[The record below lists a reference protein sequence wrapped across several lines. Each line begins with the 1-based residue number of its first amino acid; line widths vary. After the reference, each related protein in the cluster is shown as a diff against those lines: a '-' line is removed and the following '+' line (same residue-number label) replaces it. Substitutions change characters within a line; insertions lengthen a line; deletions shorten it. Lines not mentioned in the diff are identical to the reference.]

1 MREITFRD
9 FRELMERRNHDVD
22 GLVDLFRGKIEDPRE
37 FFERVMS
44 CRWHHEDRSDVVIPY
59 KSLIEFYE
67 QELHYFKDAAKRQR
81 LCECACGKPVFG
93 QYKFASDACR
103 KRVQRRKAIVPVKD
117 SGHGLAIITPQVVDF
132 IKEESGH
139 F

>member
-22 GLVDLFRGKIEDPRE
+22 GLIDLFRGKIEDPRE
-37 FFERVMS
+37 FFEPVMS

-93 QYKFASDACR
+93 QYKFASDPSR
-103 KRVQRRKAIVPVKD
+103 KPVQLRKPLFHVKY
-117 SGHGLAIITPQVVDF
+117 SYKGLAINVPEVVDF
-132 IKEESGH
+132 IKEKSGH

>member
-1 MREITFRD
+1 MREVTFRD
-9 FRELMERRNHDVD
+9 FRELMDRRNHDVD

-44 CRWHHEDRSDVVIPY
+44 CRYHGEDRGDVVIPY
-59 KSLIEFYE
+59 KSVIDFYE

-81 LCECACGKPVFG
+81 LCECGCGKPVFG
-93 QYKFASDACR
+93 QYKFASDTCR
-103 KRVQRRKAIVPVKD
+103 KRVQRRKAIVTVGGG
-117 SGHGLAIITPQVVDF
+117 SYGHAIIASQVVDF
-132 IKEESGH
+132 TTEESGH